1 MPIIRM
7 PDGKQVRFPDDMSK
21 DEIKG
26 IISKK
31 YPDAFKAKEKEPEK
45 PSASIGDTA
54 LDAAISAGAGVTKGT
69 LDLGTAPAEL
79 GTMARGAAEGLGV
92 SKDTVDTISSGI
104 KNTPILG
111 QLFQGSQALRKL
123 RKEQDGVMGSVNRY
137 ADYKPETT
145 VGEYAKTV
153 GEFAPGAVGGAEG
166 LGLRALKYAVAPG
179 IASEAA
185 GQLTEGTKM
194 EPYARG
200 VAGLLGMGGAAG
212 GLNRLGE
219 KFAKSKLASAD
230 DFKKAG
236 TDAYEATKK
245 SGIYIK
251 KDSMKKLFD
260 DIEDS
265 MYNDGYNPGNQN
277 YTHNAMK
284 RIRKKFDSGLFGK
297 GAQTLSFSELD
308 DISQSLGKEIKNL
321 NIDAH
326 GDRKFLWKAKH
337 GLDDFMM
344 KGMKRSDVYLGGNT
358 SLPEAKE
365 LISNAKA
372 HWTKKSKLDLLD
384 QIEARGVESGKS
396 VYTRGGEELGTR
408 REVLKFLRK
417 DKNKRQSFNKDE
429 LKALTKVAHGTYT
442 GNAARWLG
450 KSAGSPLTFGGAGTL
465 GGGLGFLLGGGV
477 PGMLIG
483 AGVSAGSGL
492 VGKALAKGI
501 TRRNLND
508 ARSTIINGRKM
519 RRKYKSKLGTLITL
533 NQLSNNG
540 D

>member
-1 MPIIRM
+1 MPEFTIQV
-7 PDGKQVRFPDDMSK
+7 PDGRSLTVEAK
-21 DEIKG
+21 DKAAALRG
-26 IISKK
+26 VKK
-31 YPDAFKAKEKEPEK
+31 WYADNPKKTETDK
-45 PSASIGDTA
+45 PSASIGETA
-54 LDAAISAGAGVTKGT
+54 LDSAISAGAGVTKGT
-69 LDLGTAPAEL
+69 LDLAQAPADL
-79 GTMARGAAEGLGV
+79 ATLGAAGARGLGV
-92 SKDTVDTISSGI
+92 PESVIDAVKGSIVG
-104 KNTPILG
+104 KVLQP
-111 QLFQGSQALRKL
+111 SQALRKFRGEDNAL
-123 RKEQDGVMGSVNRY
+123 NRY

-153 GEFAPGAVGGAEG
+153 GEFAPGAIGGAEG

-200 VAGLLGMGGAAG
+200 VAGLLGMGGATA

-219 KFAKSKLASAD
+219 RFAKSKLASAD
-230 DFKKAG
+230 DFKTA
-236 TDAYEATKK
+236 ATK
-245 SGIYIK
+245 SYDDVSNAGIYVKSSSLK
-251 KDSMKKLFD
+251 KVMDDTVSQMKV
-260 DIEDS
+260 
-265 MYNDGYNPGNQN
+265 DGYNPGNQT
-277 YTHNAMK
+277 YTHNALK
-284 RIRKKFDSGLFGK
+284 RINSKLNSGMFGTNPSGLHFK
-297 GAQTLSFSELD
+297 ELD
-308 DISQSLGKEIKNL
+308 DLSQSLGKEIKNL

-326 GDRKFLWKAKH
+326 GDRKFLWQAKH
-337 GLDDFMM
+337 AIDDFMTS
-344 KGMKRSDVYLGGNT
+344 GMKNKDIINKGNVPLDVT
-358 SLPEAKE
+358 Q
-365 LISNAKA
+365 KA
-372 HWTKKSKLDLLD
+372 IKDARANWTKKSKLDLLD
-384 QIEARGVESGKS
+384 QIEERGVESGKS

-417 DKNKRQSFNKDE
+417 DKNRRQSFNKDE
-429 LKALTKVAHGTYT
+429 LKALTRVAHGTHT

-477 PGMLIG
+477 PGMVIG

-533 NQLSNNG
+533 NQLSNG
-540 D
+540 SD